1 MNDSTSA
8 PRRAG
13 YRKDSTTTAPIVD
26 SIIDATIDIN
36 VVTHLCE
43 HNLDVDSNHS
53 IRLMDDEEEHPDE
66 SLLTVAS
73 DYFARPI
80 VVGYAFGPKKMSTMG
95 VVMAEASKAK
105 LTTVPEIGLNE
116 LPMECGGP
124 DCSTTLTRERLCQHH
139 EEEDTALHALNYT
152 PSKIMAICGISC
164 SMCEPCAH
172 RPWPLPPRRHPL
184 MVSNR
189 PARTLLEAV
198 AGAAAVV
205 TTTVA
210 TRCRPC
216 VQRLHPRP
224 IPRRT
229 PNDGGGAND
238 AAVLAQLELTVQ
250 RVACFLKL
258 WSDRVIMDGN
268 VRTLPRP
275 KWRLRQLYPFE
286 CRLCLWI
293 LVRRSKHRIHCAVCF
308 HNYFFA
314 TNAFVPFTQ
323 TCH

>member
-152 PSKIMAICGISC
+152 TSSEHATSFLFDTEQNHGDLRHIVQHVRALCSSSMASSSSSSSSYGVESSC
-164 SMCEPCAH
+164 SYSSRGSRGGGGGGDDHSRHTVQTMCSTTPSSAH
-172 RPWPLPPRRHPL
+172 TTTDAQRRRRRQRRSSARSTGVDSATSSMLPQALVRPRHHG
-184 MVSNR
+184 R
-189 PARTLLEAV
+189 QRTDTSAAKV
-198 AGAAAVV
+198 AAA
-205 TTTVA
+205 T
-210 TRCRPC
+210 
-216 VQRLHPRP
+216 
-224 IPRRT
+224 
-229 PNDGGGAND
+229 
-238 AAVLAQLELTVQ
+238 
-250 RVACFLKL
+250 
-258 WSDRVIMDGN
+258 
-268 VRTLPRP
+268 TLPIR
-275 KWRLRQLYPFE
+275 
-286 CRLCLWI
+286 
-293 LVRRSKHRIHCAVCF
+293 VS
-308 HNYFFA
+308 
-314 TNAFVPFTQ
+314 FVPLDPGKEIETSNSLCSMFS
-323 TCH
+323 